1 MSLVRAQTYV
11 FLQGCFSN
19 FHSVSWELWS
29 NWFTNN
35 YGHWNIGNFYVY
47 VYPLHIT
54 PLNILFSLNKIMW
67 GRRIGVSKNVIFS
80 LFLNQDFSFL
90 CCPIMCLYILSS
102 VLWYP
107 LRFPHASDVICV
119 CSVRRCLP
127 LLVGGLMSYVICAC
141 FPIVVLNIFCV
152 VFFVVLCILCCQFL
166 WIVHFLIA
174 PSVFSNVY
182 LSICVYFNNSYSVVL
197 QRLYTRISLDIITW
211 LYL

>member
-1 MSLVRAQTYV
+1 MLSYYVSLHSEFRVVISVTISACKRCSVRRCLPLLVGGLMSY
-11 FLQGCFSN
+11 
-19 FHSVSWELWS
+19 
-29 NWFTNN
+29 
-35 YGHWNIGNFYVY
+35 
-47 VYPLHIT
+47 
-54 PLNILFSLNKIMW
+54 
-67 GRRIGVSKNVIFS
+67 
-80 LFLNQDFSFL
+80 
-90 CCPIMCLYILSS
+90 
-102 VLWYP
+102 
-107 LRFPHASDVICV
+107 VICV